1 LDLYA
6 SVKETPMMLNNTP
19 ALVTIILIV
28 AAIIT
33 IVVLY
38 MTMNGVQHYSKVDI
52 NGKVSDLMK
61 DAIKDKPVLD
71 IDKNKELKETKHISI
86 NLPKTDKTQ
95 EVARDKDVLYSDTY
109 FDLFTPREDTMKLYG
124 VTQVE
129 LDRLV
134 EEYRREHTYI
144 PDKAP
149 NTLTFNLD
157 RWERS
162 IEDMHDKAANNIP
175 EVRDYQESF
184 IEKLY
189 RQESV

>member
-1 LDLYA
+1 
-6 SVKETPMMLNNTP
+6 MLNNTP